1 MEEYILYIAAFV
13 SGILFNALW
22 GYLYGLGSSI
32 LMVKVAMIDSLLI
45 LAKNI
50 QTVLEIGQLKV
61 MALEM
66 AGKDERAIAFQ
77 KSVNSS
83 EISSLKNTVIRNYI
97 NCIPPKYNNLI
108 SFHNWDTAMDY
119 LNEDLQKQKEQL

>member
-13 SGILFNALW
+13 TGILANALW

-32 LMVKVAMIDSLLI
+32 LMVKVAMVDSLLI
-45 LAKNI
+45 LTKNI
-50 QTVLEIGQLKV
+50 QTVHEIGQLKV

-66 AGKDERAIAFQ
+66 ADKSEKAIDFQ

-97 NCIPPKYNNLI
+97 NCIPPKYNHLV
-108 SFHNWDTAMDY
+108 SFHNWDTAMEY
-119 LNEDLQKQKEQL
+119 LNNELQKEQS

>member
-13 SGILFNALW
+13 TGILFNALW

-32 LMVKVAMIDSLLI
+32 LIVKVAMLDALLI

-50 QTVLEIGQLKV
+50 QTVHEIGQLKI

-66 AGKDERAIAFQ
+66 ANKSEKEIDFQ

-97 NCIPPKYNNLI
+97 NCVPPKYNHLVN
-108 SFHNWDTAMDY
+108 FHNWDTAMEY
-119 LNEDLQKQKEQL
+119 LNNELQKEQS